1 MENVVYANEPQVDLK
16 QWLKERRKGVSDGKK
31 FVKRY
36 YGLECDLLI
45 KTTDLS
51 HSDWLEAR
59 KLGITGTDL
68 GGLTGVSKYSTP
80 MKVYLDKI
88 GELEPIEDNEAMYWG
103 RIMEDVIA
111 KDFQARNETMKVNRV
126 NAILKHPEYEWALG
140 NIDRLITN
148 ENGEKGILEI
158 KTVSEY
164 IKNSWEG
171 EEVPPQYMVQLQWYM
186 FVAGVKFGYFAAL
199 IGGNKYIQKYVE
211 RDEELIE
218 MLKNIAHDFWNNNVL
233 TKTPPLVD
241 GSEASTD
248 LLKSLYP
255 DSKPGTEMVLPE
267 EAAELIEQREELKGQ
282 AKELEVQISECEN
295 KLKDLLKENEV
306 GICGDRKV
314 TWKTYSRTSIDSKKL
329 KSEKPE
335 LFKEYSK
342 TSSYRKFDIK

>member
-1 MENVVYANEPQVDLK
+1 MDLK

-36 YGLECDLLI
+36 YGLDCDLLI

-80 MKVYLDKI
+80 IKIYLDKI
-88 GELEPIEDNEAMYWG
+88 GELEPTEDNEAMYWG

-111 KDFQARNETMKVNRV
+111 KDFQSRNDNMKVNRV

-148 ENGEKGILEI
+148 DNGEKGILEI

-164 IKNSWEG
+164 IKTAWEG

-218 MLKNIAHDFWNNNVL
+218 ILKNIAQNFWENNVL
-233 TKTPPLVD
+233 TKTPPLID
-241 GSEASTD
+241 GSDASTD
-248 LLKSLYP
+248 LLKTLYP
-255 DSKPGTEMVLPE
+255 NSEAGTEIELPD
-267 EAAELIEQREELKGQ
+267 EALKLIESREDLKGQ
-282 AKELEVQISECEN
+282 KKELDSQISECEN

-306 GICGDRKV
+306 GICGERKV
-314 TWKTYSRTSIDSKKL
+314 TWKTYARTSIDSKKL
-329 KSEKPE
+329 KYEKPE

>member
-1 MENVVYANEPQVDLK
+1 MESVAYANEPQLDLK
-16 QWLKERRKGVSDGKK
+16 KWLQERRKGIEDGLK

-45 KTTDLS
+45 RTTDLS

-59 KLGITGTDL
+59 KLGITGTDV

-88 GELEPIEDNEAMYWG
+88 GALEPVEDNEAMYWG
-103 RIMEDVIA
+103 RVMEDVIA
-111 KDFQARNETMKVNRV
+111 KEFQARNNMKINRV
-126 NAILKHPEYEWALG
+126 NAILKHPTYEWALG

-148 ENGEKGILEI
+148 EKGDKGILEI

-164 IKNSWEG
+164 IKDSWEG

-199 IGGNKYIQKYVE
+199 IGGNKYVQKYVE

-218 MLKNIAHDFWNNNVL
+218 MLSGIAKDFWENNVL

-241 GSEASTD
+241 GTEASSD
-248 LLKSLYP
+248 LLKTLYP
-255 DSKPGTEMVLPE
+255 DSKPGTEMILPE

-306 GICGDRKV
+306 GICGDKKV
-314 TWKTYSRTSIDSKKL
+314 TWKTFNRTSVDSKKL
-329 KSEKPE
+329 KTDQPDIYEK
-335 LFKEYSK
+335 YSK

>member
-1 MENVVYANEPQVDLK
+1 VENVVYANEPQVDLK

>member
-36 YGLECDLLI
+36 YGLDCDLLI

-80 MKVYLDKI
+80 IKIYLDKI
-88 GELEPIEDNEAMYWG
+88 GELEPTEDNEAMYWG

-111 KDFQARNETMKVNRV
+111 KDFQSRNDNMKVNRV

-148 ENGEKGILEI
+148 DNGEKGILEI

-164 IKNSWEG
+164 IKTAWEG

-218 MLKNIAHDFWNNNVL
+218 ILKNIAQNFWENNVL
-233 TKTPPLVD
+233 TKTPPLID
-241 GSEASTD
+241 GSDASTD
-248 LLKSLYP
+248 LLKTLYP
-255 DSKPGTEMVLPE
+255 NSEAGTEIELPD
-267 EAAELIEQREELKGQ
+267 EALKLIESREDLKGQ
-282 AKELEVQISECEN
+282 KKELDSQISECEN

-306 GICGDRKV
+306 GICGERKV
-314 TWKTYSRTSIDSKKL
+314 TWKTYARTSIDSKKL
-329 KSEKPE
+329 KYEKPE

>member
-1 MENVVYANEPQVDLK
+1 MEKLAYENEAQVSLQ
-16 QWLKERRKGVSDGKK
+16 QWLHERRKSIPDGLK

-45 KTTDLS
+45 RTTDLS

-68 GGLTGVSKYSTP
+68 GGLTGISKYSTP

-88 GELEPIEDNEAMYWG
+88 GALEPIEDNEAMYWG
-103 RIMEDVIA
+103 RVMEDIIA
-111 KDFQARNETMKVNRV
+111 REFQVRNSNMKINRV
-126 NAILKHPEYEWALG
+126 NAILRHPQYEWALG

-164 IKNSWEG
+164 IKDAWEG

-186 FVAGVKFGYFAAL
+186 FVAEVKFGYFAAL
-199 IGGNKYIQKYVE
+199 IGGNKYVQKYVE

-218 MLKNIAHDFWNNNVL
+218 MLCGIAKDFWENNVL

-241 GSEASTD
+241 GTEASTD
-248 LLKSLYP
+248 LLKALYP
-255 DSKPGTEMVLPE
+255 DSQPGTEMVLPE
-267 EAAELIEQREELKGQ
+267 ETLELIEKREDLKEQ

-295 KLKDLLKENEV
+295 KLKNFLKENQT

-314 TWKTYSRTSIDSKKL
+314 TWRTYSRTSLDSKKL
-329 KSEKPE
+329 KADNPDMYK
-335 LFKEYSK
+335 KYSN

>member
-1 MENVVYANEPQVDLK
+1 MESVVYANEPQVDLK
-16 QWLKERRKGVSDGKK
+16 QWLEERRKGISDGRK

-164 IKNSWEG
+164 IKNAWEG

-267 EAAELIEQREELKGQ
+267 EAAELIEQREELKCQ

-314 TWKTYSRTSIDSKKL
+314 TWRTYSRTSIDSKKL
-329 KSEKPE
+329 KSEKPK
-335 LFKEYSK
+335 LFEEYSK

>member
-1 MENVVYANEPQVDLK
+1 MENIAYANEPQVDLK
-16 QWLKERRKGVSDGKK
+16 QWLKERRKGITDGRK

-45 KTTDLS
+45 KTVGLS

-80 MKVYLDKI
+80 IKIYLDKI
-88 GELEPIEDNEAMYWG
+88 GELEPTEDNEAMYWG

-111 KDFQARNETMKVNRV
+111 KDFQSRNDNMKVNRV

-148 ENGEKGILEI
+148 DNGEKGILEI

-164 IKNSWEG
+164 IKTAWEG
-171 EEVPPQYMVQLQWYM
+171 EEVPPQYMVQLQWYI

-218 MLKNIAHDFWNNNVL
+218 ILKNIAQNFWENNVL
-233 TKTPPLVD
+233 TKTPPLID
-241 GSEASTD
+241 GSDASID
-248 LLKSLYP
+248 LLKTLYP
-255 DSKPGTEMVLPE
+255 NSEAGTEIELPD
-267 EAAELIEQREELKGQ
+267 EALKLIESREDLKGQ
-282 AKELEVQISECEN
+282 KKELDSQISECEN

-306 GICGDRKV
+306 GICGERKV
-314 TWKTYSRTSIDSKKL
+314 TWKTYSKTSIDSKKL

-335 LFKEYSK
+335 LFKEYLK

>member
-1 MENVVYANEPQVDLK
+1 MENIAYANEPQVDLK
-16 QWLKERRKGVSDGKK
+16 QWLKERRKGITDGRK

-45 KTTDLS
+45 KTVDLS

-80 MKVYLDKI
+80 IKIYLDKI
-88 GELEPIEDNEAMYWG
+88 GELEPTEDNEAMYWG

-111 KDFQARNETMKVNRV
+111 KDFQFRNDNMKVNRV

-148 ENGEKGILEI
+148 DNGEKGILEI

-164 IKNSWEG
+164 IKTAWEG

-218 MLKNIAHDFWNNNVL
+218 ILKNIAQNFWENNVL
-233 TKTPPLVD
+233 TKTPPLID
-241 GSEASTD
+241 GSDASTD
-248 LLKSLYP
+248 LLKTLYP
-255 DSKPGTEMVLPE
+255 NSEADTEIELPD
-267 EAAELIEQREELKGQ
+267 EALKLIESREDLKGQ
-282 AKELEVQISECEN
+282 KKELDSQISECEN

-306 GICGDRKV
+306 GICGERKV
-314 TWKTYSRTSIDSKKL
+314 TWKTYSKTSIDSKKL

-335 LFKEYSK
+335 LFKEYLK